1 MGRISLVSIVERDH
15 PGYLHSLYRETI
27 NLKGSS
33 LSYVELTEEM
43 NTLSVRTSDQQ
54 PSLNLSKKY
63 LGMVYGFEFILFP
76 IQKYLKLKRFL
87 RVYM

>member
-33 LSYVELTEEM
+33 LSYVELVEEM
-43 NTLSVRTSDQQ
+43 NALSAMTSD
-54 PSLNLSKKY
+54 P
-63 LGMVYGFEFILFP
+63 
-76 IQKYLKLKRFL
+76 
-87 RVYM
+87 